1 MTRQRRSLAYSAEY
15 EFGDDNILTA
25 TFLEETR
32 LRNRQRV
39 KQAQSV
45 LDLEAKREDRT
56 VNNAKRIQQELD
68 REIEIS
74 QHNQIL
80 LQRLERIHKKL
91 PKQFDV
97 SHHTEEHLNAQ
108 RPSNF
113 PLWQREQERIA
124 EENKK
129 MKRRLDQTKSLFDTK
144 KLAADAAKYRYFSE
158 QLSKTDRRLQVKQ
171 KCKQLELQSNAKR
184 NDTDCHDHSP
194 PKPHHRHKRHNLSDV
209 DHESEQCTLD
219 GIHECHPD
227 QQDSRGS
234 RELPRVRVSHRVE
247 SKYTTSQ
254 ESFPTVT
261 STSKLIRASD
271 LLPRL
276 GR

>member
-15 EFGDDNILTA
+15 EFGDDNLLTA
-25 TFLEETR
+25 TNHEETR
-32 LRNRQRV
+32 LRNQQRV
-39 KQAQSV
+39 KHAQSV
-45 LDLEAKREDRT
+45 LDTEADERT
-56 VNNAKRIQQELD
+56 MNNAKRINLYISHWVD
-68 REIEIS
+68 RKTEIL

-108 RPSNF
+108 RLSNF

-124 EENKK
+124 EENRK

-144 KLAADAAKYRYFSE
+144 QLAADAAKYRYFSE
-158 QLSKTDRRLQVKQ
+158 QLSKVDRRLQVKQ
-171 KCKQLELQSNAKR
+171 KCKQLELQANCKR
-184 NDTDCHDHSP
+184 NGNDTHTAS
-194 PKPHHRHKRHNLSDV
+194 HK
-209 DHESEQCTLD
+209 
-219 GIHECHPD
+219 I
-227 QQDSRGS
+227 
-234 RELPRVRVSHRVE
+234 E
-247 SKYTTSQ
+247 SKYAAPP

-261 STSKLIRASD
+261 STTKFIRGSD

-276 GR
+276 GH

>member
-15 EFGDDNILTA
+15 EFGDDNLLTA
-25 TFLEETR
+25 TYHEETR
-32 LRNRQRV
+32 LRNQQRV
-39 KQAQSV
+39 KHAQSV
-45 LDLEAKREDRT
+45 LDTEADERT

-68 REIEIS
+68 RKTEIL

-97 SHHTEEHLNAQ
+97 SHHTDEHLNAQ
-108 RPSNF
+108 RPSNI

-124 EENKK
+124 EENRK

-144 KLAADAAKYRYFSE
+144 QLAADAAKYRYFSE
-158 QLSKTDRRLQVKQ
+158 QLSKADRRLQVKQ
-171 KCKQLELQSNAKR
+171 KCKQLELQANSKR
-184 NDTDCHDHSP
+184 NGNDTHTAS
-194 PKPHHRHKRHNLSDV
+194 HK
-209 DHESEQCTLD
+209 
-219 GIHECHPD
+219 
-227 QQDSRGS
+227 
-234 RELPRVRVSHRVE
+234 VE
-247 SKYTTSQ
+247 SKYAAPP

-261 STSKLIRASD
+261 STTKLIRASD

-276 GR
+276 GH